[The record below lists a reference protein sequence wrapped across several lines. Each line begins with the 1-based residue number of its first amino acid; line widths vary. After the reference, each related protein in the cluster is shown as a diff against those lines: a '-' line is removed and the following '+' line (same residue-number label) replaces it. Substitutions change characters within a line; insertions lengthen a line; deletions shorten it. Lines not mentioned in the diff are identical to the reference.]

1 MMGLRSRRRRIFC
14 VDCGRG
20 QDDARGSVR
29 LIGRGGTPGK
39 VVSKYKCK
47 MTSPPGDPSPEE
59 LGQELLTAVFDGDLQ
74 RVTEVLNEGADI
86 NYRGSHG
93 ETALHVAASDP
104 TLDMVRLLLEKG
116 ADKTIK
122 ASPHGDFLGNTALEL
137 FRTTYLTS
145 NPDYADGP
153 EIIRL
158 LSYNGPP
165 GGEPAGGAKKKNNKK
180 GGRRFTRKQCKKF
193 KCAKMGFTQKASCRP
208 YKNCYKSRKSRK

>member
-1 MMGLRSRRRRIFC
+1 
-14 VDCGRG
+14 
-20 QDDARGSVR
+20 
-29 LIGRGGTPGK
+29 
-39 VVSKYKCK
+39 

-116 ADKTIK
+116 ADRTIRS
-122 ASPHGDFLGNTALEL
+122 SPDGDFEGRNALEVAR
-137 FRTTYLTS
+137 FYSREDPR
-145 NPDYADGP
+145 NP
-153 EIIRL
+153 EVLLIFSL
-158 LSYNGPP
+158 LSDDPPRVAPP
-165 GGEPAGGAKKKNNKK
+165 GGEPAGGAKKK

-208 YKNCYKSRKSRK
+208 YKNCYRSTAGVQKKRRTHKRHGSK

>member
-1 MMGLRSRRRRIFC
+1 MS
-14 VDCGRG
+14 
-20 QDDARGSVR
+20 
-29 LIGRGGTPGK
+29 
-39 VVSKYKCK
+39 
-47 MTSPPGDPSPEE
+47 SPPGDPSPEE

-165 GGEPAGGAKKKNNKK
+165 GGEPAGGAKKNKKK
-180 GGRRFTRKQCKKF
+180 GGRSVRNKRRTTKKRARK
-193 KCAKMGFTQKASCRP
+193 T
-208 YKNCYKSRKSRK
+208 RKSRK

>member
-1 MMGLRSRRRRIFC
+1 
-14 VDCGRG
+14 
-20 QDDARGSVR
+20 
-29 LIGRGGTPGK
+29 
-39 VVSKYKCK
+39 

-116 ADKTIK
+116 ADRTIRS
-122 ASPHGDFLGNTALEL
+122 SPDGEFEGKNALEL

-158 LSYNGPP
+158 LSDPVAPP
-165 GGEPAGGAKKKNNKK
+165 GGEPAGGAKKKNKKK

-193 KCAKMGFTQKASCRP
+193 TCKKMGFTQKASCRP
-208 YKNCYKSRKSRK
+208 YKNCYKPKKNTRKSRM

>member
-1 MMGLRSRRRRIFC
+1 MS
-14 VDCGRG
+14 
-20 QDDARGSVR
+20 
-29 LIGRGGTPGK
+29 
-39 VVSKYKCK
+39 
-47 MTSPPGDPSPEE
+47 SPPGDPSPEE

-116 ADKTIK
+116 ADRTIRS
-122 ASPHGDFLGNTALEL
+122 SPDGEFEGKNALEL
-137 FRTTYLTS
+137 FRNFLIS

-158 LSYNGPP
+158 LSDPVAPP
-165 GGEPAGGAKKKNNKK
+165 GGEPAGGAKKKKNKK
-180 GGRRFTRKQCKKF
+180 KGSRSVRNKRRTTKKRARK
-193 KCAKMGFTQKASCRP
+193 T
-208 YKNCYKSRKSRK
+208 RKSRK